1 MAAFKKELSAH
12 KALMAQQKID
22 EALVLQKKQ
31 YIELCKY
38 CAGKNK
44 GDGVSMKFTEMAK
57 LLVIAED
64 DVEEWVI
71 NAMGNG
77 VLEAKIDQ
85 IEELVVI
92 KSIQPLSFSA
102 EEWKGINL
110 KLAAWRQRFERIE
123 KILEVQPDAAPS
135 Q

>member
-1 MAAFKKELSAH
+1 
-12 KALMAQQKID
+12 
-22 EALVLQKKQ
+22 
-31 YIELCKY
+31 
-38 CAGKNK
+38 
-44 GDGVSMKFTEMAK
+44 MKFTEMAK

-92 KSIQPLSFSA
+92 KSI
-102 EEWKGINL
+102 
-110 KLAAWRQRFERIE
+110 
-123 KILEVQPDAAPS
+123 
-135 Q
+135 